1 MVKVA
6 IITGA
11 SSGIGRSSAIALS
24 KKGWTIVLFA
34 RRLDNLQET
43 KSMCSNPSQC
53 LTISGDVSS
62 EEDVAILFQE
72 TVNRFGGMLSLISSV
87 DAFDTISDRRL
98 DLLFNNAGTNV
109 DQIPL
114 EELSFSDIQ
123 KVVNVNLIGA
133 LLCTREAIMVFKA
146 QSPQGG
152 RIINNGSI
160 SAYTPRP
167 HSAPYTASKHAILG
181 LTKSTLLDGRK
192 FNITCTQID
201 VGNARTDMS
210 SDHLDGALQADGRV
224 VPELMMNADHV
235 GDAVAY
241 IAELPHEVTVL
252 TFNIMATGMPFV
264 GRG

>member
-11 SSGIGRSSAIALS
+11 SSDNVTSISYRYSGIGRSSAIALS

-72 TVNRFGGMLSLISSV
+72 TVDRFGGMLSLISS
-87 DAFDTISDRRL
+87 
-98 DLLFNNAGTNV
+98 NAGTNV